1 MRIKRWNDFL
11 SYIKESK
18 STEELGF
25 WKIEEDDIRDYFQE
39 SIDEGYQ
46 IEVEFGFVGET
57 RSWNYKDQ
65 KSYYLE
71 RFTKKMTSGMNTPAI
86 SIVIRA
92 DEASI
97 NYVSDND
104 VSDNLK
110 FAYSIISEE
119 ADAEIAILDA
129 DGDIGG
135 IDGIV
140 AKGGLFYTDTWNEN
154 AEEGKMHEVEG
165 HVEFLVKQKQDVKIT
180 QKQLAEYYNWGSY
193 ETKGD
198 LIFVDYSLEDLAD
211 EILARDSSYKDLL
224 INGEGIYD
232 SYWGSDYQPDFNSLF
247 QYHLDKENEMLF
259 VKALIEETGGLEQ
272 FVSHIGDECDDMV
285 YDAIKVMMQDKEG
298 EPEDKKEE
306 RKISEITDYLL
317 KERFYK
323 TLKQMSI
330 ESEILS
336 DIKQSYGDWA
346 SQAHAEK
353 NLEEIRSEFDEILD
367 DNFKYEKGTREVEKK
382 SKFNKDENGNW
393 RTYKEDETFYLIQFD
408 SEWIEDMGIDDLEG
422 ESLTSIFEQYLYNN
436 SMTGY
441 ELKPYFS
448 DYGDVDDKAWN
459 KDVKSDLLRFLNVE
473 KINK

>member
-18 STEELGF
+18 EELKELNI
-25 WKIEEDDIRDYFQE
+25 WNLEEDDIRDYFQE
-39 SIDEGYQ
+39 SIDDGYN
-46 IEVEFGFVGET
+46 IEVRYGFVGEE
-57 RSWNYKDQ
+57 RQWNYKENR
-65 KSYYLE
+65 SYYLE
-71 RFTKKMTSGMNTPAI
+71 RFTKKMLSGKNTPAI
-86 SIVIRA
+86 SILITS
-92 DEASI
+92 EK
-97 NYVSDND
+97 VSNTD

-119 ADAEIAILDA
+119 ADAEIAILDQ
-129 DGDIGG
+129 DGEIGDIEG
-135 IDGIV
+135 II
-140 AKGGLFYTDTWNEN
+140 AKNGLFYTETWNN
-154 AEEGKMHEVEG
+154 VVGKEPIVTEVEG
-165 HVEFLVKQKQDVKIT
+165 YVEFLVKQKEDVKIT
-180 QKQLAEYYNWGSY
+180 QKQLAEYYDWSRY
-193 ETKGD
+193 EEKDGK
-198 LIFVDYSLEDLAD
+198 IFVDYSLEDLAD
-211 EILARDSSYKDLL
+211 EMLSRDSNYKDLL

-247 QYHLDKENEMLF
+247 QYHLNKENEMLF

-323 TLKQMSI
+323 TLTQMSI

-393 RTYKEDETFYLIQFD
+393 RTYKEEETFYLIHFD
-408 SEWIEDMGIDDLEG
+408 SEWIEDMEVDDIEE
-422 ESLTSIFEQYLYNN
+422 ESLTNIFEQYLYKNDK
-436 SMTGY
+436 TGY

-448 DYGDVDDKAWN
+448 DYGDVDDKEWN
-459 KDVKSDLLRFLNVE
+459 KDVKSDLLRFLN
-473 KINK
+473 K

>member
-1 MRIKRWNDFL
+1 MRIKRWGDFA
-11 SYIKESK
+11 YIKESDDAGK
-18 STEELGF
+18 PGF
-25 WKIEEDDIRDYFQE
+25 WNISEDDIRDYFQE

-46 IEVEFGFVGET
+46 IEVEFGFVGEI

-97 NYVSDND
+97 NDVSDND

-165 HVEFLVKQKQDVKIT
+165 HVEFLVKQKQGVKIT
-180 QKQLAEYYNWGSY
+180 QKQLAEYYKWGSY

-247 QYHLDKENEMLF
+247 QYYLDKENEVLF
-259 VKALIEETGGLEQ
+259 VKALIKEIGGIEELVNSIEH
-272 FVSHIGDECDDMV
+272 SAHDEEELKAM
-285 YDAIKVMMQDKEG
+285 
-298 EPEDKKEE
+298 KEE
-306 RKISEITDYLL
+306 ELIQYLL
-317 KERFYK
+317 KERFYS
-323 TLKQMSI
+323 TLKEVSTD
-330 ESEILS
+330 SEVLS
-336 DIKQSYGDWA
+336 DIRQSYGDWA
-346 SQAHAEK
+346 SQAHADA

-393 RTYKEDETFYLIQFD
+393 RTYREEETFYLIQFD

-436 SMTGY
+436 SKTSY

-459 KDVKSDLLRFLNVE
+459 KDVKSDLLRFLN
-473 KINK
+473 K

>member
-18 STEELGF
+18 EELKELNI
-25 WKIEEDDIRDYFQE
+25 WNLEEDDIRDYFQE

-46 IEVEFGFVGET
+46 IEVEFGFVCET

-92 DEASI
+92 EEAS
-97 NYVSDND
+97 NND

-119 ADAEIAILDA
+119 ADAEIAILDQ

-135 IDGIV
+135 IEGIV

-154 AEEGKMHEVEG
+154 PEVQEVEG
-165 HVEFLVKQKQDVKIT
+165 HIEFLVKQKEDVKIT
-180 QKQLAEYYNWGSY
+180 QKQLAEYYKWGSY
-193 ETKGD
+193 EERDGK
-198 LIFVDYSLEDLAD
+198 IFVDYSLEDLAD
-211 EILARDSSYKDLL
+211 EILARDSNYKDLL

-408 SEWIEDMGIDDLEG
+408 SEWIEDMGIDELEG

-459 KDVKSDLLRFLNVE
+459 KDVKSDLLRFLN
-473 KINK
+473 K

>member
-1 MRIKRWNDFL
+1 MKIKRWNDFL

-18 STEELGF
+18 TTKEFGF

-39 SIDEGYQ
+39 SIDEGYN
-46 IEVEFGFVGET
+46 IEVRYGFVGET
-57 RSWNYKDQ
+57 RTWNYKEQ
-65 KSYYLE
+65 KSDYLE
-71 RFTKKMTSGMNTPAI
+71 RFTKKMLSGKNTPAV
-86 SIVIRA
+86 SILITG
-92 DEASI
+92 EK
-97 NYVSDND
+97 VSSND

-119 ADAEIAILDA
+119 ADAEITILDA
-129 DGDIGG
+129 DGEIGN
-135 IDGIV
+135 IDEII
-140 AKGGLFYTDTWNEN
+140 AKEGLFYTDTWNEN
-154 AEEGKMHEVEG
+154 PEVQEVEG
-165 HVEFLVKQKQDVKIT
+165 YVEFLVKQKEDVKIT
-180 QKQLAEYYNWGSY
+180 QKQLAEYYYWSRY
-193 ETKGD
+193 EEKDGK
-198 LIFVDYSLEDLAD
+198 IFVDYSLEDLAD
-211 EILARDSSYKDLL
+211 EILSRDRNYKDLL

-232 SYWGSDYQPDFNSLF
+232 RYWGSDYQPDFNSLF

-298 EPEDKKEE
+298 EPKDKKEE

-367 DNFKYEKGTREVEKK
+367 DNFTYIKGTREVEKK

-393 RTYKEDETFYLIQFD
+393 RTYKEEETFYLIQFD
-408 SEWIEDMGIDDLEG
+408 SEWIEDMEVDEIEE
-422 ESLTSIFEQYLYNN
+422 ESLTNIFEQYLYKNAK
-436 SMTGY
+436 TGY

-448 DYGDVDDKAWN
+448 DYGDVDDKEWN
-459 KDVKSDLLRFLNVE
+459 KDVKSDLLRFLN
-473 KINK
+473 K